1 MARDPKYGVTIN
13 GWERLLAAF
22 AANPGDFT
30 HLEEYRLQ
38 LAQALE
44 DLRDAATQQAAQR
57 AGKQEASQR
66 LKAQL
71 SAGRKA
77 ASFLR
82 HGVRRRYGDSS
93 EKLAEF
99 DLKPFR
105 SRRRPTEEE
114 PAPKPAPET
123 EPPAAATS
131 APSAETSAPSAA
143 EE

>member
-1 MARDPKYGVTIN
+1 MARDPKYGITIN

-22 AANPGDFT
+22 VANAADFP

-38 LAQALE
+38 LVQALE
-44 DLRDAATQQAAQR
+44 KLQEAAAEQAAMR
-57 AGKQEASQR
+57 AGKQKASRSLQ
-66 LKAQL
+66 AQL
-71 SAGRKA
+71 TAGRKA

-105 SRRRPTEEE
+105 SRRRSTAEE
-114 PAPKPAPET
+114 PPSKPTPET
-123 EPPAAATS
+123 EPPVVESA
-131 APSAETSAPSAA
+131 APSEAEK
-143 EE
+143 